1 MKCPDKK
8 KKLRYQLDYLH
19 VLQEKFLSEYHVE
32 CCYSHFCKLVPNDI
46 VRQKPQDWGNCLCQT
61 CLNPQLN
68 MEAFRNADKSL
79 LVETE
84 KLIKYDESK
93 LKAFV
98 KRSRHVKKLSA
109 IFTGVKTRKNPKIV

>member
-1 MKCPDKK
+1 
-8 KKLRYQLDYLH
+8 
-19 VLQEKFLSEYHVE
+19 
-32 CCYSHFCKLVPNDI
+32 
-46 VRQKPQDWGNCLCQT
+46 
-61 CLNPQLN
+61 

-98 KRSRHVKKLSA
+98 KRSRHLKELSA